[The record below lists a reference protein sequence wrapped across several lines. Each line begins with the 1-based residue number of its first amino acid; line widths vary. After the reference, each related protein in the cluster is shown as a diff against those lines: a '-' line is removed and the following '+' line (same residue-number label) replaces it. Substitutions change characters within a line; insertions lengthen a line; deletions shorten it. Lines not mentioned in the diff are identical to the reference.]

1 MDIELILDSAE
12 IMAPAL
18 KDTARRV
25 LTANAGQMDVSLE
38 VADVLARR
46 AEGWPEVRITAA
58 VSELLMH
65 LLATGEDVLADEES
79 AFHDAGAHRRPG
91 GHDQGRAAA
100 LLGCWCSPPRPG
112 RGRHGPS
119 KRRLS

>member
-1 MDIELILDSAE
+1 VDIELILDSAE

-58 VSELLMH
+58 VGELLMHH

-100 LLGCWCSPPRPG
+100 APRVLVLAAA
-112 RGRHGPS
+112 S
-119 KRRLS
+119 